1 MASSP
6 ASWASR
12 PIEVHGNNDSAAV
25 PVRGPVV
32 SGAQRVGQQ
41 RPNFVLFITDQHRA
55 DHLGCYGDPVL
66 HTPHIDA
73 LARQGQRFTQ
83 CHVAT
88 PICQPN
94 RTSLMTGRMPSAHGV
109 QMNGRELSLG
119 ELTFVEV
126 LRGAGWRTA
135 LVGKSHLQNITAV
148 PPPWPAT
155 AQRLPHDAR
164 RPHPGRYGQEVARS
178 WAQDEHF
185 DLDLPY
191 YGFEQVQLT
200 IGHGDDQQGH
210 WRRWVRQQTP
220 DADRL
225 IGPAHA
231 LPTPQLA
238 LGQLGQAW
246 RTRLPETLHPT
257 YWIAEQSCGLLAQ
270 FARDQRPFFLQCSFP
285 DPHHPYAPPGRYWD
299 LYKPADMILP
309 ASFSAALRD
318 QPPAIDALRRQR
330 EQSADFRPAY
340 AAFAA
345 SEQEVREA
353 MALNH
358 GSVSF
363 IDAAVGRVMAQLERL
378 GLDANTV
385 VLMTSDHGD
394 LLGDRGLMFKG
405 GLHYPSITRV
415 PLIWRDTEGRRQT
428 GLREDL
434 TQTIDIA
441 PTVLAR
447 AGLPPVNGMH
457 GCNLLDGHGGRS
469 GLLIEEESQRADF
482 GLDRRL
488 RMRSWRTDNHRLTI
502 YDGQSWGEL
511 YDLKADPHE
520 LHNLWSDPAWQSVR
534 ADLTEQLLRAMLAAT
549 DNSPYPGASA

>member
-1 MASSP
+1 
-6 ASWASR
+6 
-12 PIEVHGNNDSAAV
+12 
-25 PVRGPVV
+25 
-32 SGAQRVGQQ
+32 
-41 RPNFVLFITDQHRA
+41 
-55 DHLGCYGDPVL
+55 
-66 HTPHIDA
+66 
-73 LARQGQRFTQ
+73 
-83 CHVAT
+83 
-88 PICQPN
+88 
-94 RTSLMTGRMPSAHGV
+94 
-109 QMNGRELSLG
+109 
-119 ELTFVEV
+119 
-126 LRGAGWRTA
+126 
-135 LVGKSHLQNITAV
+135 
-148 PPPWPAT
+148 
-155 AQRLPHDAR
+155 
-164 RPHPGRYGQEVARS
+164 
-178 WAQDEHF
+178 
-185 DLDLPY
+185 
-191 YGFEQVQLT
+191 
-200 IGHGDDQQGH
+200 
-210 WRRWVRQQTP
+210 
-220 DADRL
+220 
-225 IGPAHA
+225 
-231 LPTPQLA
+231 
-238 LGQLGQAW
+238 
-246 RTRLPETLHPT
+246 
-257 YWIAEQSCGLLAQ
+257 
-270 FARDQRPFFLQCSFP
+270 
-285 DPHHPYAPPGRYWD
+285 
-299 LYKPADMILP
+299 MILP

-318 QPPAIDALRRQR
+318 QPPAIDTLRRQR

-457 GCNLLDGHGGRS
+457 GCNLLDGHSGRS

-488 RMRSWRTDNHRLTI
+488 RMRSWRQPPLDDLRRPKLGRTLRPQGRSARAAQPVVGSGLAVCARRFDRTTAARYVGSHRQQPLSGRIGLSRRPRHDGIYRSSTSRWLLQPETHTI
-502 YDGQSWGEL
+502 MTVLVACSAGVKTISR
-511 YDLKADPHE
+511 
-520 LHNLWSDPAWQSVR
+520 WS
-534 ADLTEQLLRAMLAAT
+534 T
-549 DNSPYPGASA
+549 